1 MNKEL
6 FDKYIK
12 ETEPNKKEK
21 SYAWSTAIGL
31 QAVDGLKPSS
41 YLLDVAVKNIEGE
54 ITIEEV
60 KKLIDAYYDNKSEHD
75 VDNGRVLE
83 ADKVSTRIR
92 ELIAQKTFNF
102 SVNEMVSIHKYL
114 FNEIYSEAGKLR
126 DYNITK
132 KEWVLDGDSVYYSD
146 ARELKSALEFDLN
159 EERNFKY
166 KNLSLEQ
173 TIHHLALF
181 ISRLWQIHPFC
192 EGNTRT
198 TAVFFI
204 KYLHKLGFDV
214 TNDIFADNSWYF
226 RNALVRAN
234 YTNLTK
240 NVYETTYFLELFLR
254 NLLLNENNTLRNRD
268 LHISN
273 KVNEHDLNK
282 NKDEEAFFGFKKAD
296 IKKEKP
302 DIDFEKPDIE
312 SIKPDVNK
320 PKTDFPD
327 EVVFLTSDKITSK
340 TNVKISKLF
349 DEFGYKK
356 IFGRSDVIN
365 LLDIKSSRA
374 SELISDLKK
383 YDLIEPV
390 LGYGKGKYRFKKQY

>member
-1 MNKEL
+1 M
-6 FDKYIK
+6 
-12 ETEPNKKEK
+12 
-21 SYAWSTAIGL
+21 
-31 QAVDGLKPSS
+31 
-41 YLLDVAVKNIEGE
+41 
-54 ITIEEV
+54 
-60 KKLIDAYYDNKSEHD
+60 
-75 VDNGRVLE
+75 
-83 ADKVSTRIR
+83 
-92 ELIAQKTFNF
+92 
-102 SVNEMVSIHKYL
+102 
-114 FNEIYSEAGKLR
+114 
-126 DYNITK
+126 
-132 KEWVLDGDSVYYSD
+132 
-146 ARELKSALEFDLN
+146 
-159 EERNFKY
+159 
-166 KNLSLEQ
+166 EQ

-181 ISRLWQIHPFC
+181 ISRLWQIYPFC
-192 EGNTRT
+192 EGNTRA

-282 NKDEEAFFGFKKAD
+282 NKDEEGFFGFKKAD

-340 TNVKISKLF
+340 TNVKIGKLF

>member
-41 YLLDVAVKNIEGE
+41 YPLDVAVKNIEGE

-132 KEWVLDGDSVYYSD
+132 KE
-146 ARELKSALEFDLN
+146 
-159 EERNFKY
+159 
-166 KNLSLEQ
+166 
-173 TIHHLALF
+173 
-181 ISRLWQIHPFC
+181 
-192 EGNTRT
+192 
-198 TAVFFI
+198 
-204 KYLHKLGFDV
+204 
-214 TNDIFADNSWYF
+214 
-226 RNALVRAN
+226 
-234 YTNLTK
+234 
-240 NVYETTYFLELFLR
+240 
-254 NLLLNENNTLRNRD
+254 
-268 LHISN
+268 
-273 KVNEHDLNK
+273 
-282 NKDEEAFFGFKKAD
+282 
-296 IKKEKP
+296 
-302 DIDFEKPDIE
+302 
-312 SIKPDVNK
+312 
-320 PKTDFPD
+320 
-327 EVVFLTSDKITSK
+327 
-340 TNVKISKLF
+340 
-349 DEFGYKK
+349 
-356 IFGRSDVIN
+356 
-365 LLDIKSSRA
+365 
-374 SELISDLKK
+374 
-383 YDLIEPV
+383 
-390 LGYGKGKYRFKKQY
+390 